1 VDPDPAAADRADA
14 RALRRL
20 RAVGR
25 SPAGGAG
32 PDPVDGIAMQ
42 SETKERIAVQPA
54 DRKVL
59 RSEELFGTARE
70 ITIRHN
76 GQEYRLQVTRNG
88 KLILIK

>member
-1 VDPDPAAADRADA
+1 MEPESKEVPKA
-14 RALRRL
+14 
-20 RAVGR
+20 
-25 SPAGGAG
+25 SP
-32 PDPVDGIAMQ
+32 
-42 SETKERIAVQPA
+42 

-70 ITIRHN
+70 VKIRHN

>member
-1 VDPDPAAADRADA
+1 MESESKVRIEA
-14 RALRRL
+14 R
-20 RAVGR
+20 
-25 SPAGGAG
+25 
-32 PDPVDGIAMQ
+32 
-42 SETKERIAVQPA
+42 PA

>member
-1 VDPDPAAADRADA
+1 M
-14 RALRRL
+14 
-20 RAVGR
+20 
-25 SPAGGAG
+25 G
-32 PDPVDGIAMQ
+32 PDSKDVPK
-42 SETKERIAVQPA
+42 SPP

-70 ITIRHN
+70 IKIRHN